1 MNFAEQLVYWYL
13 RLNGYFPITNFVL
26 HQVQNTGRAMPI

>member
-13 RLNGYFPITNFVL
+13 RLNGFFPITNFVL
-26 HQVQNTGRAMPI
+26 HHGAEQNS